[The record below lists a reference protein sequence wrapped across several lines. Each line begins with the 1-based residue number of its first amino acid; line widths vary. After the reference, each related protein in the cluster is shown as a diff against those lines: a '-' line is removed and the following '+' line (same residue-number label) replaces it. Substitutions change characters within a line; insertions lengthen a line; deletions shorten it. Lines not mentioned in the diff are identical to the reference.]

1 MEKEL
6 FNQSEDQ
13 ELSNS
18 MTTLAPSLIRTESP
32 KNYIKNKV
40 YTKNKQKTS
49 PTVMM
54 GILDMLYTTD
64 VAIALIKKLVNFVG
78 GKGRSRMVFPV
89 GYLLAV
95 SLEVWLVWQR

>member
-1 MEKEL
+1 
-6 FNQSEDQ
+6 
-13 ELSNS
+13 
-18 MTTLAPSLIRTESP
+18 
-32 KNYIKNKV
+32 
-40 YTKNKQKTS
+40 
-49 PTVMM
+49 MM